1 MIQSKN
7 IKKIFEAL
15 FEFLIIFVC
24 FFSLYYPLQD
34 FIPYKAMFSKLE
46 SDYVYTLNK
55 DYSSLYDDEADIAL
69 YHYEYSESG
78 NVLYLNKQGAKMGIH
93 VLAEAPFL
101 AFYKFDIKNY
111 DQLVE
116 NVTYDLQHE
125 DIVEHKTFKTNL
137 GSVSLDV
144 DYLIVDDSIEN
155 KFDCEYKIYPPN
167 NSPLIFDGILAYE
180 EFFSARGR
188 TMQNTIYDVTNMIGL
203 LLILIA
209 VIPSTVLFIAISL
222 FYSVQ
227 IDKKAKQLFIN
238 YVFYKKRRILINNV
252 FLEYFIK
259 VIAFAVISVFIN
271 YFVFVGNDLMLLVA
285 PLLAFFFV
293 EFLYLYIFVSRKIKS
308 LIKEGVDIKYVN

>member
-34 FIPYKAMFSKLE
+34 FIPYKVMFSKLE
-46 SDYVYTLNK
+46 SDYVYTLNR

-78 NVLYLNKQGAKMGIH
+78 NALYLNKQGAKMGIH

-116 NVTYDLQHE
+116 NVQYDLLDE
-125 DIVEHKTFKTNL
+125 EIIENKTFATNL
-137 GSVSLDV
+137 GSVTLDA
-144 DYLIVDDSIEN
+144 DFLIVDDSIED

-167 NSPLIFDGILAYE
+167 DSPLIYDYITVNEDFY
-180 EFFSARGR
+180 SARGK
-188 TMQNTIYDVTNMIGL
+188 TIQNTIYDVTNMIGL

-209 VIPSTVLFIAISL
+209 IIPSTVLFIAISL

-252 FLEYFIK
+252 FMEYFLK
-259 VIAFAVISVFIN
+259 VMAFAIISALIN
-271 YFVFVGNDLMLLVA
+271 FFAFVGNDLTLLMA